1 MKFTF
6 WEAEMGTIHEACVKT
21 LRFLAADEVEKANS
35 GHPGFPLGTAP
46 LMYTF
51 WDKFMRYNPA
61 DPKWFNRD
69 RFILSPGHGSAL
81 LYAMLHLAGYGLTL
95 EELKQFRQ
103 WGSRTPGHPEYGVT
117 PGVDVS
123 TGPLGH
129 GFAMGVG
136 FALAETMLA
145 AKYNK
150 PEFNIIDHFTYGI
163 VSDGDLMEGVASEAA
178 SLAGTLALGK
188 LIYMYDDNKITIEG
202 TTEIAFTE
210 DVETRFRGYG
220 WQVLRVESSEDLEG
234 MEKAVKEAQADLS
247 RPSLIIVRT
256 HIGYGSPK
264 QDSPSAHGEPL
275 GMDALKATKEKAGW
289 DPEQCFAVPEEVKT
303 HFADKLVACAKAEE
317 DWNEMVKEYGKAY
330 PELVS
335 DLLASLSGNRRV
347 SLEELESLFEGK
359 TSVAT
364 RAASGDILQKL
375 AELVPELAG
384 GSADLGPS
392 NKTVMKACGY
402 YSKEERGGRNI
413 HFGVREHAMGCVVN
427 GMAAHGG
434 LIPYGATFLVFSDF
448 LRPTVRMAA
457 LMGLQSVF
465 VFTHDS
471 IAVGED
477 GPTHQP
483 IEQVMSLRMIPN
495 SIVFRPADA
504 LETAAAWKFAV
515 EHKDGPVSLCL
526 SRQNLPVLHEFSKAV
541 REGALRGGYV
551 LSPAKDVAK
560 AVVIATGSEVKIA
573 LEAQKLLAEDGIE
586 IAVVSMP
593 SMEVFEQQ
601 NDEYKENVLPKFV
614 PVFAVEAGVT
624 LGWTRYTG
632 RADRVL
638 GIDRFGASAPGG
650 VVMERYGLTG
660 KNVAAMVKAA
670 F

>member
-1 MKFTF
+1 
-6 WEAEMGTIHEACVKT
+6 MGTIHETCVQT

-51 WDKFMRYNPA
+51 WDKFMQYNPEN
-61 DPKWFNRD
+61 PKWFNRD
-69 RFILSPGHGSAL
+69 RFVLSPGHGSAL
-81 LYAMLHLAGYGLTL
+81 LYAMLHLAGYGITL
-95 EELKQFRQ
+95 QELQQFRQ

-129 GFAMGVG
+129 GFSMGVG
-136 FALAETMLA
+136 FALAESILA

-150 PEFNIIDHFTYGI
+150 PEFKIIDHYTYGI

-202 TTEIAFTE
+202 NTDIAFTE
-210 DVETRFRGYG
+210 DVAARFKAYG
-220 WQVLRVESSEDLEG
+220 WQVLRVADSEDLAG
-234 MEKAVKEAQADLS
+234 LEKAVTEAKSDTGH
-247 RPSLIIVRT
+247 PTLIIVRT
-256 HIGYGSPK
+256 HIGFGSPK

-275 GMDALKATKEKAGW
+275 GEAALKAAKEKAGW
-289 DPEQCFAVPEEVKT
+289 DPEQCFVVPEEVKC
-303 HFADKLVACAKAEE
+303 HFAEKLPACAKAERE
-317 DWNEMVKEYGKAY
+317 WNELLKEYGKQY

-335 DLLASLSGNRRV
+335 GLLSSLSGNRTV
-347 SLEELESLFEGK
+347 DLAELEVLFAGK
-359 TSVAT
+359 EAAAT

-392 NKTVMKACGY
+392 NKTVMKPCGY
-402 YSKEERGGRNI
+402 YSKEEPGGRNI

-427 GMAAHGG
+427 GMAVHGG

-448 LRPTVRMAA
+448 LRPAVRMAA
-457 LMGLQSVF
+457 LMGVQSIF

-483 IEQVMSLRMIPN
+483 VEQVMSLRMIPN
-495 SIVFRPADA
+495 SVVFRPADA
-504 LETAAAWKFAV
+504 LETAAAWKYAI
-515 EHKDGPVSLCL
+515 EHKTGPVSLCL
-526 SRQNLPVLHEFSKAV
+526 SRQNLPVLHEYAEAV
-541 REGALRGGYV
+541 HEGALKGGYV
-551 LSPAKDVAK
+551 VSPAEDMAK
-560 AVVIATGSEVKIA
+560 AVIIATGSELKIA
-573 LEAQKLLAEDGIE
+573 LEAQKLLAEKGIPVS
-586 IAVVSMP
+586 VVSMP
-593 SMEVFEQQ
+593 SMEVFEEQS
-601 NDEYKENVLPKFV
+601 DAYKESVLPKYV

-624 LGWTRYTG
+624 LGWSRYTG
-632 RADRVL
+632 REDRVL
-638 GIDRFGASAPGG
+638 GINRFGASAPGG
-650 VVMERYGLTG
+650 LVMERYGLTG

-670 F
+670 L